1 MQDINEG
8 SKIEYKG
15 KVTDKPTKETE
26 EEMAKKEYFCS
37 FTFPQT
43 LEICC
48 ILF

>member
-26 EEMAKKEYFCS
+26 EEIKASEYLKS
-37 FTFPQT
+37 H
-43 LEICC
+43 
-48 ILF
+48 